1 MARLKFLLFALVALG
16 LWGYHLTQV
25 APLAVTASV
34 EQAHASV
41 SGAAGPIAVALESQR
56 SLTQAV
62 ALKVATSAGAA
73 WNAGPKNG
81 GKPEAPTVDR
91 IAAVRSAAQEVIAAE
106 AKEQLFVAVVN
117 EVGSLSV
124 KGTGEP
130 ASAAPEGVDFA
141 AVAGAGTAGSII
153 TLDGASYLALALPL
167 AISDKNEVRAAG
179 NIVVAMPVLFD
190 AKVLEATAKSLHLT
204 SIALVSADKP
214 VMSNGEAAA
223 TQEALAKLKA
233 GANGTLRDGP
243 VRELGP
249 LTLPMMVESSPHLV
263 GGRVAIAGTPFEVVA
278 TASSKG
284 ALDSLASYQVFAFGG
299 LVGLVLLSL
308 VFTIIM
314 GGQTDEG
321 GGMVLPP
328 PVMPLAPK
336 RDETGTGLKAA
347 LQTAPPPPMEPNDE
361 PPPPEASPDDFHFPP
376 TGTTGL
382 NQAMQPQ
389 SNGFAPPPP
398 APFDE
403 PTSDPFAQAAP
414 PPPAPPAPMRA
425 PPPPPPARA
434 PAPPPV
440 ATSEAPAFV
449 PPGGLMDDD
458 EEGQR
463 TVAYPAFK
471 PPPGAVPP
479 PAADPFA
486 LAAAQQEE
494 ASNPFAE
501 SNADATRV
509 AAVPAELIKAARMGA
524 SGTTGERPAIKQAT
538 ASMPKV
544 ASLAPAGG
552 GNDEERHFQ
561 EVFRDFVATR
571 EKCREPAD
579 GLTFDKFKMKLL
591 KNKEQLVAKYQ
602 CRTVRFQVYVK
613 DGKAALKAT
622 PVKD

>member
-41 SGAAGPIAVALESQR
+41 SGASGPIAVALESQR

-62 ALKVATSAGAA
+62 ALKVATSAAAA

-81 GKPEAPTVDR
+81 GKAEAPTVDR
-91 IAAVRSAAQEVIAAE
+91 IASVRSAAQEVVPAE
-106 AKEQLFVAVVN
+106 AKEQLFVAVIN

-130 ASAAPEGVDFA
+130 VTAAPEGVDFA
-141 AVAGAGTAGSII
+141 AVTAAGTGGSII
-153 TLDGASYLALALPL
+153 TLDGASYLALAVPL

-204 SIALVSADKP
+204 SLALVASDKP
-214 VMSNGEAAA
+214 VLSNGEASA
-223 TQEALAKLKA
+223 TQDALAKLKA
-233 GANGTLRDGP
+233 GANGTLREGA
-243 VRELGP
+243 VREVGP
-249 LTLPMMVESSPHLV
+249 LTFPIMVESSPHLV
-263 GGRVAIAGTPFEVVA
+263 GGRAAIVGTPFEVVA

-284 ALDSLASYQVFAFGG
+284 ALDSLAAYQVFALGG
-299 LVGLVLLSL
+299 LVGLLLL
-308 VFTIIM
+308 TIVFTIIM

-328 PVMPLAPK
+328 PMPIPPK
-336 RDETGTGLKAA
+336 RDGDTGTGLKAA
-347 LQTAPPPPMEPNDE
+347 LQTAPPPMEPNDE
-361 PPPPEASPDDFHFPP
+361 PAPPEASPDDFHFPP

-382 NQAMQPQ
+382 NQAVQPG
-389 SNGFAPPPP
+389 NGFAPPPP

-414 PPPAPPAPMRA
+414 PAPPPPAPMRA

-449 PPGGLMDDD
+449 PSGGLMDDD
-458 EEGQR
+458 DEGQR

-486 LAAAQQEE
+486 LAAAQQED
-494 ASNPFAE
+494 AGNPFAD
-501 SNADATRV
+501 NNVDATRV
-509 AAVPAELIKAARMGA
+509 AAVPAELIKAARSGA
-524 SGTTGERPAIKQAT
+524 AGTTGERPAIKAPA

-552 GNDEERHFQ
+552 GNEEERHFQ
-561 EVFRDFVATR
+561 EVFRDFVSTR